1 MTELFQDSKNTEPK
15 TRYIEPKIS
24 LMWLLSSA
32 AMLLTALTAAAW
44 NLSVA
49 NSKMEDVSKS
59 MQRMELRLDSRD
71 ERLDRITLDVHTNRS
86 MNEVQNAR
94 LGNLEEQVRAIKSF
108 SGLKPLT
115 SFGIGG
121 TPSNGPGPC
130 GFGPPPSCLR
140 WPAFGS
146 P

>member
-1 MTELFQDSKNTEPK
+1 MADSFQDTKTPEAK

-32 AMLLTALTAAAW
+32 ATLLTALTAAAW

-49 NSKMEDVSKS
+49 NSKMETVNQS
-59 MQRMELRLDSRD
+59 MQRMEARLDSRD

-94 LGNLEEQVRAIKSF
+94 ISNLEEQVRAIKSF
-108 SGLKPLT
+108 SGIKP
-115 SFGIGG
+115 
-121 TPSNGPGPC
+121 
-130 GFGPPPSCLR
+130 
-140 WPAFGS
+140 
-146 P
+146 